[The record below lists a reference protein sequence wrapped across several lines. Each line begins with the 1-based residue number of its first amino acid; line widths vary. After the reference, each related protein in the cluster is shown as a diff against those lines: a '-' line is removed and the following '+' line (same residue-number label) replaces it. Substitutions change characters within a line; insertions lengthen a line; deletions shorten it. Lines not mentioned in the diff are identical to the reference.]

1 MPPPRRSP
9 PSGSAGST
17 SPRTSQPLVEAITAL
32 RDELHGAGL
41 TRVVLCGMGGSSLA
55 PEVICGAAGVDL
67 DVLDSSDPDFVRAAL
82 ERDLAHTVVVV
93 SSKSGG
99 TVETDSQ
106 RRAYE
111 KAFADAGIDA
121 RERIVVVT
129 DPGSPLDQSA
139 TEAGYRVFR
148 ADPSVGG
155 RFSALTAFGLVPSG
169 LAGADIGALLDEA
182 EAIRGDLERDSVDNP
197 GLRLGALIGVANL
210 AGVDKLVLCNAD
222 APYAGFGDWAE
233 QLIAESTG
241 KDGKGVL
248 PVIVESATAPNFS
261 PSTADEVL
269 GSFGP
274 GWLFDDVRTKSGWG
288 VSVDAP
294 LGAQMLLW
302 EHATAVAGA
311 IIGINPF
318 DQPDVESAK
327 AASRELLDGG
337 GAEPEPRFT
346 DGAITV
352 YASPGWLSDDVD
364 NVHDAITEL
373 LAGLDLETGYVAVQ
387 AYLDRHRDAALADV
401 RTTIASA
408 TERPVTFGWGPRFLH
423 STGQYHKGGP
433 STGVYLQVTGQPER
447 DLAVP
452 DRPFTFHEF
461 LIAQAV
467 GDGQVLAEKGRPVLR
482 LHLDSPGSLDA
493 VRQALSCESCRLD
506 QPAARPAGPAAA
518 PDRRAVRD
526 GAVRGHRRPV
536 AQEGHAGDLRPGQPR
551 PAAAGVQPGR
561 LRPARLGQPGL
572 RRDRA
577 RLGEAVRPHR
587 VPRGGLDAAR
597 RGVPVRARRL
607 RRRHRLRQ
615 PRAHPGRARRRARH
629 RRQPRL
635 LPGDPAGVLRRWW
648 STSSRSTAWS
658 TRARTPGAGW

>member
-1 MPPPRRSP
+1 MSQEGSP
-9 PSGSAGST
+9 AEGGTAWNTVAGDGFELFFGYRDEAAFAAQVQQLVADRFASRLGAKDPT
-17 SPRTSQPLVEAITAL
+17 LWGVAAEEEAAKRLGWVDLSVTSQPLVEAITAL

-41 TRVVLCGMGGSSLA
+41 TRIVLCGMGGSSLA

-121 RERIVVVT
+121 RERFVVVT

-169 LAGADIGALLDEA
+169 LAGADIGALLAEA

-261 PSTADEVL
+261 PSSADEVL

-288 VSVDAP
+288 LSVDAP

-327 AASRELLDGG
+327 AASRKLLDGG
-337 GAEPEPRFT
+337 GADPEPRFT
-346 DGAITV
+346 DGAVTV

-482 LHLDSPGSLDA
+482 LHLDGPGSLDA
-493 VRQALSCESCRLD
+493 VRQALL
-506 QPAARPAGPAAA
+506 
-518 PDRRAVRD
+518 
-526 GAVRGHRRPV
+526 
-536 AQEGHAGDLRPGQPR
+536 
-551 PAAAGVQPGR
+551 
-561 LRPARLGQPGL
+561 
-572 RRDRA
+572 
-577 RLGEAVRPHR
+577 
-587 VPRGGLDAAR
+587 
-597 RGVPVRARRL
+597 
-607 RRRHRLRQ
+607 
-615 PRAHPGRARRRARH
+615 
-629 RRQPRL
+629 
-635 LPGDPAGVLRRWW
+635 
-648 STSSRSTAWS
+648 
-658 TRARTPGAGW
+658 

>member
-1 MPPPRRSP
+1 MTDEQTRATAWNTVAAD
-9 PSGSAGST
+9 PSSAGGGTHFELFFGYRDEAAYAAQVEQLVADRFASRLAAKDHTLWGQAAEEESAKRLGWVDLST
-17 SPRTSQPLVEAITAL
+17 TSRPLVAEIGAL
-32 RDELHGAGL
+32 RDDLHGRGL

-67 DVLDSSDPDFVRAAL
+67 DVLDSSDPDFVRTAIDN
-82 ERDLAHTVVVV
+82 DLAHTVVVV

-129 DPGSPLDQSA
+129 DPGSPLDASA

-148 ADPSVGG
+148 ADPTVGG
-155 RFSALTAFGLVPSG
+155 RFSALTAFGLVPSA
-169 LAGADIGALLDEA
+169 LAGADIEQLLDEA
-182 EAIRGDLERDSVDNP
+182 EAIRPVLEADSVDNP
-197 GLRLGALIGVANL
+197 GLRLGALLGVANL
-210 AGVDKLVLCNAD
+210 AGVDKLVLCNAE

-248 PVIVESATAPNFS
+248 PVIVESPKSPNFS
-261 PSTADEVL
+261 PSSADEVL

-302 EHATAVAGA
+302 EHATAVCGA

-327 AASRELLDGG
+327 EAARGLLDGG
-337 GAEPEPRFT
+337 GSQPAPAFT

-352 YASPGWLSDDVD
+352 YASPGWLSDQVG
-364 NVHDAITEL
+364 NVHDAVIAL
-373 LAGLDLETGYVAVQ
+373 LAGLDPTHGYVAVQ
-387 AYLDRHRDAALADV
+387 AYLDRHRDGALADV
-401 RTTIASA
+401 RAAIAAA

-433 STGVYLQVTGQPER
+433 STGVYLQVTCQPER

-461 LIAQAV
+461 LTAQAV

-482 LHLDSPGSLDA
+482 LHLDSPAHLDA
-493 VRQALSCESCRLD
+493 VRQAL
-506 QPAARPAGPAAA
+506 Q
-518 PDRRAVRD
+518 
-526 GAVRGHRRPV
+526 
-536 AQEGHAGDLRPGQPR
+536 
-551 PAAAGVQPGR
+551 
-561 LRPARLGQPGL
+561 
-572 RRDRA
+572 
-577 RLGEAVRPHR
+577 
-587 VPRGGLDAAR
+587 
-597 RGVPVRARRL
+597 
-607 RRRHRLRQ
+607 
-615 PRAHPGRARRRARH
+615 
-629 RRQPRL
+629 
-635 LPGDPAGVLRRWW
+635 
-648 STSSRSTAWS
+648 
-658 TRARTPGAGW
+658 

>member
-1 MPPPRRSP
+1 MNDGQPTT
-9 PSGSAGST
+9 ST
-17 SPRTSQPLVEAITAL
+17 SWNTVAGDLQVNGSGASYELFFGYRDEAAFAAQVEQLVAERFASRLAAKDHTLWGHAAEEESAKRLGWVDLSVTSQPLVTEIARL
-32 RDELHGAGL
+32 RDELHAAGL

-55 PEVICGAAGVDL
+55 PEVICGAAGLEL
-67 DVLDSSDPDFVRAAL
+67 DVLDSSDPDFVRTAIDH
-82 ERDLAHTVVVV
+82 DLAHTVVVV

-121 RERIVVVT
+121 RERIIVVT
-129 DPGSPLDQSA
+129 DPGSPLDASA
-139 TEAGYRVFR
+139 TEAGYHVFR

-169 LAGADIGALLDEA
+169 LAGADLAALLAEA
-182 EAIRGDLERDSVDNP
+182 EAIRPALEEDSVDNP
-197 GLRLGALIGVANL
+197 GLRLGALMGVANL
-210 AGVDKLVLCNAD
+210 VGVDKLVLCNAE

-248 PVIVESATAPNFS
+248 PVIVESPKAPNFT
-261 PSTADEVL
+261 PSTADEIL

-294 LGAQMLLW
+294 LGAQLLLG
-302 EHATAVAGA
+302 EHAPAVAGR
-311 IIGINPF
+311 IIGINPY

-327 AASRELLDGG
+327 AAARGLLDGG
-337 GAEPEPRFT
+337 GAPPTPVFT
-346 DGAITV
+346 DGPITV
-352 YASPGWLSDDVD
+352 YASPGWLSDQVVS
-364 NVHDAITEL
+364 VHDAVIEL
-373 LAGLDLETGYVAVQ
+373 LAQLDQERGYVAVQ

-401 RTTIASA
+401 RATIAAA

-433 STGVYLQVTGQPER
+433 DTGVYLQVTGQPER

-482 LHLDSPGSLDA
+482 LHLDSPAELDA
-493 VRQALSCESCRLD
+493 VRQAL
-506 QPAARPAGPAAA
+506 Q
-518 PDRRAVRD
+518 
-526 GAVRGHRRPV
+526 
-536 AQEGHAGDLRPGQPR
+536 
-551 PAAAGVQPGR
+551 
-561 LRPARLGQPGL
+561 
-572 RRDRA
+572 
-577 RLGEAVRPHR
+577 
-587 VPRGGLDAAR
+587 
-597 RGVPVRARRL
+597 
-607 RRRHRLRQ
+607 
-615 PRAHPGRARRRARH
+615 
-629 RRQPRL
+629 
-635 LPGDPAGVLRRWW
+635 
-648 STSSRSTAWS
+648 
-658 TRARTPGAGW
+658 

>member
-1 MPPPRRSP
+1 MP
-9 PSGSAGST
+9 
-17 SPRTSQPLVEAITAL
+17 
-32 RDELHGAGL
+32 
-41 TRVVLCGMGGSSLA
+41 RVVA
-55 PEVICGAAGVDL
+55 L
-67 DVLDSSDPDFVRAAL
+67 DVLDSSDPDFVRAAIDN
-82 ERDLAHTVVVV
+82 DLAHTVVVV

-111 KAFADAGIDA
+111 KAFADAGIDP

-182 EAIRGDLERDSVDNP
+182 EAIRPALEADSVDNP
-197 GLRLGALIGVANL
+197 GLRLGSLIGVANL
-210 AGVDKLVLCNAD
+210 AGVDKLVLCNAE

-248 PVIVESATAPNFS
+248 PVVVESPTSPNFS
-261 PSTADEVL
+261 PSSADEVL

-327 AASRELLDGG
+327 LAARGMLDGG
-337 GAEPEPRFT
+337 GEQPAPAFT
-346 DGAITV
+346 DGPVTV
-352 YASPGWLSDDVD
+352 YASPGWLS
-364 NVHDAITEL
+364 AR
-373 LAGLDLETGYVAVQ
+373 G
-387 AYLDRHRDAALADV
+387 RHR
-401 RTTIASA
+401 
-408 TERPVTFGWGPRFLH
+408 PRRH
-423 STGQYHKGGP
+423 H
-433 STGVYLQVTGQPER
+433 R
-447 DLAVP
+447 
-452 DRPFTFHEF
+452 
-461 LIAQAV
+461 
-467 GDGQVLAEKGRPVLR
+467 
-482 LHLDSPGSLDA
+482 
-493 VRQALSCESCRLD
+493 
-506 QPAARPAGPAAA
+506 AAR
-518 PDRRAVRD
+518 R
-526 GAVRGHRRPV
+526 
-536 AQEGHAGDLRPGQPR
+536 PR
-551 PAAAGVQPGR
+551 PAARLRRRAGLPGPAPRRRPGR
-561 LRPARLGQPGL
+561 RTVDHR

-577 RLGEAVRPHR
+577 TGHLRLGAAVPALHRPVPQGRTRHR
-587 VPRGGLDAAR
+587 RLPPDHQPA
-597 RGVPVRARRL
+597 RAR
-607 RRRHRLRQ
+607 
-615 PRAHPGRARRRARH
+615 PRRARTG
-629 RRQPRL
+629 PS
-635 LPGDPAGVLRRWW
+635 P
-648 STSSRSTAWS
+648 STSS
-658 TRARTPGAGW
+658 

>member
-1 MPPPRRSP
+1 VSQESSP
-9 PSGSAGST
+9 AGAGRAWNTVAGDGFELFFGYRDEAAFAAQVEQLVAERFASRLGARDHTLWGVAAEEESAKRLGWVDLSA
-17 SPRTSQPLVEAITAL
+17 TSQPLVEVITAL

-67 DVLDSSDPDFVRAAL
+67 DVLDSSDPDFVRSAL

-169 LAGADIGALLDEA
+169 LAGADIGALLAEA
-182 EAIRGDLERDSVDNP
+182 EAIRGELERDSVDNP

-261 PSTADEVL
+261 PSSADEVL

-327 AASRELLDGG
+327 AASRKLLDGG
-337 GAEPEPRFT
+337 GADPEPRFT
-346 DGAITV
+346 DGAVTV
-352 YASPGWLSDDVD
+352 YASPGWLPDEVD

-373 LAGLDLETGYVAVQ
+373 LAGLDLQTGYVAVQ

-423 STGQYHKGGP
+423 STGQYHEGGP

-482 LHLDSPGSLDA
+482 LHLDGPGSLDA
-493 VRQALSCESCRLD
+493 VRQALL
-506 QPAARPAGPAAA
+506 
-518 PDRRAVRD
+518 
-526 GAVRGHRRPV
+526 
-536 AQEGHAGDLRPGQPR
+536 
-551 PAAAGVQPGR
+551 
-561 LRPARLGQPGL
+561 
-572 RRDRA
+572 
-577 RLGEAVRPHR
+577 
-587 VPRGGLDAAR
+587 
-597 RGVPVRARRL
+597 
-607 RRRHRLRQ
+607 
-615 PRAHPGRARRRARH
+615 
-629 RRQPRL
+629 
-635 LPGDPAGVLRRWW
+635 
-648 STSSRSTAWS
+648 
-658 TRARTPGAGW
+658 

>member
-1 MPPPRRSP
+1 MTHAGPAETAWNTVAGDPLGTHFELFFGYRDEAAFAAQVHQLVGDRFASRLAAKDHTLW
-9 PSGSAGST
+9 GTAAEEESAKRLGWVDLSAT
-17 SPRTSQPLVEAITAL
+17 SRPLVEEITAL
-32 RDELHGAGL
+32 RDQLHEQGL

-67 DVLDSSDPDFVRAAL
+67 DVLDSSDPDFVRTAIDK
-82 ERDLAHTVVVV
+82 DLAHTVVVV

-129 DPGSPLDQSA
+129 DPGSPLDESA
-139 TEAGYRVFR
+139 RDAGYRVFR

-169 LAGADIGALLDEA
+169 LAGADIGTLLDEA
-182 EAIRGDLERDSVDNP
+182 EAIRPTLAEDSVDNP
-197 GLRLGALIGVANL
+197 GLRLGALLGAANL

-222 APYAGFGDWAE
+222 AAYAGFGDWAE

-248 PVIVESATAPNFS
+248 PVIVESASSPNFT
-261 PSTADEVL
+261 PSSADEIL

-288 VSVDAP
+288 VSVDAT

-302 EHATAVAGA
+302 ETATSVCGA

-327 AASRELLDGG
+327 IASRGLLDGG
-337 GAEPEPRFT
+337 GAQPEPKFT
-346 DGAITV
+346 DGPVSV
-352 YASPGWLSDDVD
+352 YASPGVLTDDVST
-364 NVHDAITEL
+364 VHDAIVAL
-373 LAGLDLETGYVAVQ
+373 LAQLDPDHGYVAVQ
-387 AYLDRHRDAALADV
+387 AYLDRHRDRALAGV
-401 RTTIASA
+401 RETIASA

-433 STGVYLQVTGQPER
+433 GTGVFLQVTSQPER

-482 LHLDSPGSLDA
+482 LHLAGPTDLDA
-493 VRQALSCESCRLD
+493 VRQALR
-506 QPAARPAGPAAA
+506 
-518 PDRRAVRD
+518 
-526 GAVRGHRRPV
+526 
-536 AQEGHAGDLRPGQPR
+536 
-551 PAAAGVQPGR
+551 
-561 LRPARLGQPGL
+561 
-572 RRDRA
+572 
-577 RLGEAVRPHR
+577 
-587 VPRGGLDAAR
+587 
-597 RGVPVRARRL
+597 
-607 RRRHRLRQ
+607 
-615 PRAHPGRARRRARH
+615 
-629 RRQPRL
+629 
-635 LPGDPAGVLRRWW
+635 
-648 STSSRSTAWS
+648 
-658 TRARTPGAGW
+658 